1 MTFSIMKFIIMTFGI
16 MTFGTIAFSIMTF
29 GIIAFSI
36 MTFRIMTVSIMTVCF
51 KGLNT
56 KFSIMFDDC
65 GIFIVI
71 LTVFTLS
78 VVMPSVVAPID
89 DVKSVAPR
97 CFFKPQNSPIS

>member
-1 MTFSIMKFIIMTFGI
+1 MTFSIMSFGIMTFIIMKFGI
-16 MTFGTIAFSIMTF
+16 MTFGIITFSIMTF
-29 GIIAFSI
+29 I
-36 MTFRIMTVSIMTVCF
+36 IMTVSINTVSF
-51 KGLNT
+51 EGLNT

-65 GIFIVI
+65 GIFIVT